1 MMKNVTIQQKKFIEE
16 YIRTLDGEAACR
28 YAGYKTPNLKELS
41 NKMLADKKIVAAI
54 RKELISRIPSLRVEK
69 GYIVQK
75 LLQII
80 EFSLEEEDILDKEG
94 ELTGKRKLRDTST
107 GLKALENL
115 CKHLG
120 FSAAQEETYKEA
132 KIITISN
139 LDENKL

>member
-1 MMKNVTIQQKKFIEE
+1 MKNVTIQQKKFIEE
-16 YIRTLDGEAACR
+16 YVKTLDGEASCR
-28 YAGYKTPNLKELS
+28 YAGYKRQNLKELA
-41 NKMLADKKIVAAI
+41 NTMLANKKIINAI
-54 RKELISRIPSLRVEK
+54 RLKLQAGIPSLKVEK

-80 EFSLEEEDILDKEG
+80 EFSLEEEDITDKDG
-94 ELTGKRKLRDTST
+94 IATGKRKLRDTST

-120 FSAAQEETYKEA
+120 FLGSQEDSYKEA
-132 KIITISN
+132 KIITIAN

>member
-1 MMKNVTIQQKKFIEE
+1 MNNITQMQKKFIEE
-16 YIRTLDGEAACR
+16 YIRTLDGETACKS
-28 YAGYKTPNLKELS
+28 AGYSGNNLREHANKLLS
-41 NKMLADKKIVAAI
+41 DKKIISAI
-54 RKELISRIPSLRVEK
+54 KLRLASQINSLRVEK

-80 EFSLEEEDILDKEG
+80 EFSLEEEDITDKDG
-94 ELTGKRKLRDTST
+94 EITGKKKLRDTST

-120 FSAAQEETYKEA
+120 FNSNQDESYQEA

-139 LDENKL
+139 LDEEKL

>member
-1 MMKNVTIQQKKFIEE
+1 MVKNVTLQQKKFIEE
-16 YIRTLDGEAACR
+16 YIKTLDGEAACK
-28 YAGYKTPNLKELS
+28 YAGYKTPNLKDLS
-41 NKMLADKKIVAAI
+41 NKMLSDRKIIAAI
-54 RKELISRIPSLRVEK
+54 KKELLSRIPSLRVEK

-94 ELTGKRKLRDTST
+94 SLTGKRKLRDTST

-120 FSAAQEETYKEA
+120 FANAQDDTYKEA

>member
-1 MMKNVTIQQKKFIEE
+1 MTKNITIQQKKFIEE
-16 YIRTLDGEAACR
+16 YIKTLDGEASCR
-28 YAGYKTPNLKELS
+28 YAGYKVTNLKELA
-41 NKMLADKKIVAAI
+41 NKMLSDKKIVAAI
-54 RKELISRIPSLRVEK
+54 KHELLSRIPSLRVEK

-80 EFSLEEEDILDKEG
+80 EFSLEEEDILDKDG
-94 ELTGKRKLRDTST
+94 SLTGKRKLRDTST

-120 FSAAQEETYKEA
+120 FVAGQDDSYKEA

>member
-1 MMKNVTIQQKKFIEE
+1 MMKNITQQQKKFIDE
-16 YIRTLDGEAACR
+16 YIKTLDGEASCKS
-28 YAGYKTPNLKELS
+28 AGYKNPNLKELAS
-41 NKMLADKKIVAAI
+41 KMLSDKKIISAM
-54 RKELISRIPSLRVEK
+54 KQELVKRITALRVEK

-80 EFSLEEEDILDKEG
+80 EFSLEEEDILTKEG

-120 FSAAQEETYKEA
+120 FGSTQEDSYKEA

>member
-1 MMKNVTIQQKKFIEE
+1 MDNLTLQQKKFINE
-16 YIRTLDGEAACR
+16 YIATLDAAASCKS
-28 YAGYKTPNLKELS
+28 AGYKTPNPKEFA
-41 NKMLADKKIVAAI
+41 NKLLTDKKIINAMK
-54 RKELISRIPSLRVEK
+54 KELIARIPSLRVEK

-94 ELTGKRKLRDTST
+94 NDTGKRKLRDTST

-120 FSAAQEETYKEA
+120 FTGSQQENYQEA
-132 KIITISN
+132 KIITIAN

>member
-16 YIRTLDGEAACR
+16 YIKTLDGEAACKF
-28 YAGYKTPNLKELS
+28 AGYKNPNLKELS
-41 NKMLADKKIVAAI
+41 NKMLSDAKIVNAI
-54 RKELISRIPSLRVEK
+54 KRELNSRIPSLRVEK

-94 ELTGKRKLRDTST
+94 SITGKRKLRDTST

-120 FSAAQEETYKEA
+120 FCSGQDEHYQDA

-139 LDENKL
+139 LDEKKL

>member
-1 MMKNVTIQQKKFIEE
+1 MNNITQMQKKFIEE
-16 YIRTLDGEAACR
+16 YIRTLDGEAACK
-28 YAGYKTPNLKELS
+28 YAGYSTNNLRELA
-41 NKMLADKKIVAAI
+41 NKLLSEKKIVFAI
-54 RKELISRIPSLRVEK
+54 KSKLLSQINSLRVEK

-80 EFSLEEEDILDKEG
+80 EFSLEEEDITDKEG
-94 ELTGKRKLRDTST
+94 AITGKKKLRDTST

-115 CKHLG
+115 CKHIG
-120 FSAAQEETYKEA
+120 FYSNQEETNNDA

>member
-1 MMKNVTIQQKKFIEE
+1 MVKNVTIQQKKFIEE
-16 YIRTLDGEAACR
+16 YIKTLDGEASCR
-28 YAGYKTPNLKELS
+28 YAGYKSSNLKELS
-41 NKMLADKKIVAAI
+41 NKMLADKKIVNAI
-54 RKELISRIPSLRVEK
+54 KYELLSRIPSLRVEK

-80 EFSLEEEDILDKEG
+80 EFSLEEEDVLDKEG
-94 ELTGKRKLRDTST
+94 SFTGKRKLRDTST

-120 FSAAQEETYKEA
+120 FGSAQDATYQEA

>member
-1 MMKNVTIQQKKFIEE
+1 MNNITQMQKKFIEE
-16 YIRTLDGEAACR
+16 YIRTLDGEMACKS
-28 YAGYKTPNLKELS
+28 AGYSGNNLREHANKLLS
-41 NKMLADKKIVAAI
+41 DKKIISAI
-54 RKELISRIPSLRVEK
+54 KLRLASQINSLRVEK

-80 EFSLEEEDILDKEG
+80 EFSLEEEDITDKEG
-94 ELTGKRKLRDTST
+94 EITGKKKLRDTST

-120 FSAAQEETYKEA
+120 FNSNQDENYQEA

-139 LDENKL
+139 LDEEKL

>member
-1 MMKNVTIQQKKFIEE
+1 MSKNVTIQQKKFIEE
-16 YIRTLDGEAACR
+16 YVKTLDGEASCR
-28 YAGYKTPNLKELS
+28 YAGYKSANLKELS
-41 NKMLADKKIVAAI
+41 NKMLSDQKIINAI
-54 RKELISRIPSLRVEK
+54 KRELLSRIPSLRVEK

-94 ELTGKRKLRDTST
+94 ALTGKRKLRDTST

-120 FSAAQEETYKEA
+120 FSVTQDNSYQEA

-139 LDENKL
+139 LDENKI

>member
-1 MMKNVTIQQKKFIEE
+1 MKNVTIQQKKFIEE
-16 YIRTLDGEAACR
+16 YVKTLDGEASCR
-28 YAGYKTPNLKELS
+28 YAGYKTQNLKELS
-41 NKMLADKKIVAAI
+41 NKMLADKKIINAI
-54 RKELISRIPSLRVEK
+54 KKELISRIPSLRVEK

-94 ELTGKRKLRDTST
+94 SVTGKRKLRDTST

-120 FSAAQEETYKEA
+120 FGSAQDDAHKEA

>member
-1 MMKNVTIQQKKFIEE
+1 MNNINPIQEKFIEE
-16 YIRTLDGEAACR
+16 YVRTLDGEASCK
-28 YAGYKTPNLKELS
+28 YAGYECGDLREVADKLLS
-41 NKMLADKKIVAAI
+41 DKKIISAI
-54 RKELISRIPSLRVEK
+54 NTKLLSQIKSLKVEK

-80 EFSLEEEDILDKEG
+80 EFSLEEEDITDKNG
-94 ELTGKRKLRDTST
+94 EITGKKKLRDTST

-120 FSAAQEETYKEA
+120 FYSNSGEDSGEA

-139 LDENKL
+139 LDEEKL

>member
-1 MMKNVTIQQKKFIEE
+1 MNKKVTIQQKKFIEE
-16 YIRTLDGEAACR
+16 YIKTLDGEASCKV
-28 YAGYKTPNLKELS
+28 AGYKANNLNDLS
-41 NKMLADKKIVAAI
+41 NKMLSDKKIINAI
-54 RKELISRIPSLRVEK
+54 RHELLLRISALRVEK

-94 ELTGKRKLRDTST
+94 GLTGKRKLRDTST

-120 FSAAQEETYKEA
+120 FCNSQDVVHQDA

>member
-1 MMKNVTIQQKKFIEE
+1 MAKNVTIQQQKFIEE
-16 YIRTLDGEAACR
+16 YIKTLDGEASCR
-28 YAGYKTPNLKELS
+28 YAGYKSSNLKELS
-41 NKMLADKKIVAAI
+41 NKMLADKKIVNAI
-54 RKELISRIPSLRVEK
+54 KSELLSRIPSLRVEK

-94 ELTGKRKLRDTST
+94 SFTGKRKLRDTST

-120 FSAAQEETYKEA
+120 FGSTQDATYQEA

>member
-16 YIRTLDGEAACR
+16 YIKTLDSEAACR
-28 YAGYKTPNLKELS
+28 YAGYKNNNLKELA
-41 NKMLADKKIVAAI
+41 NKMLSDKKIIKAMQG
-54 RKELISRIPSLRVEK
+54 ELLSRIPSLRVEK

-80 EFSLEEEDILDKEG
+80 EFSLEEEDILDKDG
-94 ELTGKRKLRDTST
+94 SLTGKRKLRDTST

-120 FSAAQEETYKEA
+120 FGLSQEDSYKDA

>member
-1 MMKNVTIQQKKFIEE
+1 MNNLTQQQKKFINE
-16 YIRTLDGEAACR
+16 YISTLDAENACKI
-28 YAGYKTPNLKELS
+28 AGYKTPNLKELA
-41 NKMLADKKIVAAI
+41 NKLLSDKKII
-54 RKELISRIPSLRVEK
+54 QEMKKELLSRIPSLRVEK

-94 ELTGKRKLRDTST
+94 NDTGKRKLRDTST

-120 FSAAQEETYKEA
+120 FSGNQDNYQEA
-132 KIITISN
+132 KIITIAN
-139 LDENKL
+139 LDEDKL

>member
-1 MMKNVTIQQKKFIEE
+1 MVKNVTLQQQKFIEE
-16 YIRTLDGEAACR
+16 YIKTLDGEAACK
-28 YAGYKTPNLKELS
+28 YAGYKTANLKELA
-41 NKMLADKKIVAAI
+41 NKMLSDKKIINAI
-54 RKELISRIPSLRVEK
+54 KRELLARIPSLRVEK

-80 EFSLEEEDILDKEG
+80 EFSLEEEDILDKDG
-94 ELTGKRKLRDTST
+94 SLSGKRKLRDTST

-120 FSAAQEETYKEA
+120 FATPQEGTYQEA

>member
-1 MMKNVTIQQKKFIEE
+1 MTKNVTIQQKKFIEE
-16 YIRTLDGEAACR
+16 YIKTLDGEASCK
-28 YAGYKTPNLKELS
+28 YAGYKNPNLKELS
-41 NKMLADKKIVAAI
+41 NKMLADKKIINAI
-54 RKELISRIPSLRVEK
+54 KAELVSRIPSLRVEK

-94 ELTGKRKLRDTST
+94 SLTGKRKLRDTST

-120 FSAAQEETYKEA
+120 FGNTQDTSYQEA